1 MPIWKLDTGK
11 KPTGAEVKLH
21 RKKRKYDKGSLPF
34 LTKIGK
40 ERRKIERRRGGT
52 KKIRALSVEFANV
65 FDPKAKKTKKVKILS
80 VIENPANPELVR
92 REVITKGAIIKT
104 EIGEAKVTS
113 RPSQH
118 GVVNAILI
126 ERK

>member
-11 KPTGAEVKLH
+11 KPTGGEVKIH

-34 LTKIGK
+34 LTKIGE

-52 KKIRALSVEFANV
+52 KKVRALSVEFANV
-65 FDPKAKKTKKVKILS
+65 FDPKTKKTKKVKILG
-80 VIENPANPELVR
+80 VLENPANPELVR

-104 EIGEAKVTS
+104 EIGKAKVTS

-118 GVVNAILI
+118 GVVNALLLS
-126 ERK
+126 KD